1 MFQKHCIFLG
11 TFSSNW
17 SCLFL
22 GLLSH
27 KVISWA
33 CIVFFIC
40 PYRVVSGKFGF
51 ICLWNSGFY
60 LVSTFGDTFCPWESD
75 NGTSKRENEGNHYN
89 FVFGMTLVIFLT
101 WCSCRRVDPYLSIYL
116 IRSCIFLKKLSRG
129 KASTA
134 WSMLLSMSKL
144 NLVMTTVV
152 AYSPYSNFHF
162 ESIGKGDMIAK

>member
-1 MFQKHCIFLG
+1 M
-11 TFSSNW
+11 SME
-17 SCLFL
+17 
-22 GLLSH
+22 
-27 KVISWA
+27 
-33 CIVFFIC
+33 
-40 PYRVVSGKFGF
+40 FGF
-51 ICLWNSGFY
+51 LFGFDVWWH
-60 LVSTFGDTFCPWESD
+60 LLPMRVD

-116 IRSCIFLKKLSRG
+116 IHSCIFLKKLSRG

-152 AYSPYSNFHF
+152 AYSVLCCGNICFSKLFCVLITSTSRGKIKQYLNGNICF
-162 ESIGKGDMIAK
+162 EWKKWSIPFQTENIGKRVLGT